1 MTTPYS
7 RAGLRP
13 EVQGLLDA
21 MVAARPAERVIE
33 ANAMRAAD
41 PIIATI
47 WNMGAPAVAREEE
60 IRIPTPAGEV
70 RALVVAGE
78 AQHGDP
84 LPVVLHFHGGGFVIM
99 TPECTT
105 KLCKRLALGAGAI
118 VVSLD
123 YRRSPEHPY
132 PAPLDDCV
140 AAYRWLREHAGSI
153 GGDPRRIALSGD
165 SAGGNL
171 AAATALRVQAEGDTP
186 PSAVL
191 LACAWLDLGMQT
203 RSFAAFGPDDLLI
216 DDAAMTYW
224 RACYAPR
231 PEQWADPYV
240 SPLRGDLRAFPPACI
255 IVGGID
261 PLYDDGIRFA
271 DALRGAGGTADLHE
285 YAGMP
290 HEFLQFPPL
299 DTMTDAVERMAAF
312 VAGVFQNE
320 S

>member
-13 EVQGLLDA
+13 EVQALLDA
-21 MVAARPAERVIE
+21 MLAARPADRVIE

-41 PIIATI
+41 PIIAAI
-47 WNMGAPAVAREEE
+47 WNIGAPAVARDEE
-60 IRIPTPAGEV
+60 IRIPTPAGEL
-70 RALVVAGE
+70 RALVVAPDTKSGRE
-78 AQHGDP
+78 
-84 LPVVLHFHGGGFVIM
+84 LPVLLHFHGGGFVIM
-99 TPECTT
+99 TPECTA
-105 KLCKRLALGAGAI
+105 KLCKRLAVGTGAI

-123 YRRSPEHPY
+123 YRRAPEHPY

-140 AAYRWLREHAGSI
+140 AAYRWLRGHAAEI

-171 AAATALRVQAEGDTP
+171 AAATVLRAQAEGDAP

-191 LACAWLDLGMQT
+191 LACAWLDLAMQT
-203 RSFAAFGPDDLLI
+203 RSFAAFGPDDVLI

-224 RACYAPR
+224 RSCYTPL
-231 PEQWADPYV
+231 PEQWADAFV
-240 SPLRGDLRAFPPACI
+240 SPLRGDLGAFPPSCI
-255 IVGGID
+255 VIGGID

-271 DALRGAGGTADLHE
+271 EALRNAGRTAELHE

-312 VAGVFQNE
+312 LIRAFQNE
-320 S
+320 A